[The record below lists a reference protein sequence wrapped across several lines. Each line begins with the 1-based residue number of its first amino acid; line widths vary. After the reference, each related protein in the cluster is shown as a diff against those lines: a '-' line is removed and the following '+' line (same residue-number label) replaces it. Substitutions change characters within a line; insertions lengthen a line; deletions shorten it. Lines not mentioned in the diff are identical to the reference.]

1 MRRSRAK
8 LHRELRC
15 SRCESAAPALAP
27 LVPLVPLVPLDVGV
41 FGSASFPRGTKVPDL
56 GGASLVSMM
65 LMLIVDDHMV
75 KNGLGFKV

>member
-27 LVPLVPLVPLDVGV
+27 LAPLVPLDVGV
-41 FGSASFPRGTKVPDL
+41 FGSASSPCGTKVPYL
-56 GGASLVSMM
+56 GGASLVNMM
-65 LMLIVDDHMV
+65 LMLIVNDRMV
-75 KNGLGFKV
+75 KNCLGFKV